1 MSNSLHLKIKGI
13 FLPLHTTFS
22 QASSVRKEGE
32 SIWCEAWRAEVSG
45 LGEGC
50 PRTYVTGEDVESGLH
65 WLSEK
70 LSILEA
76 VCTSLDAL
84 ESWMLANRAELDRH
98 PAAFCAI
105 ETALLDLFAK
115 EKNGSVEKLLGLG
128 GPQGIYTYTGVL
140 GDSNEEKFI
149 ALAQRY
155 VAAGINDFKIKVNGD
170 LNRDRKKLVILQ
182 QICNEK
188 GISNMRIRFDANN
201 LWTENTNAAIEF
213 LSNLEHP
220 IFGIEEPIEP
230 KNYGELSRI
239 SNALDLPI
247 ILDESLCS
255 LADLEKLDEV
265 SGRFIANLKVSRLGG
280 VIRSLEMIKALK
292 KRGYPIIVGA
302 HVGETSILTR
312 AGMCISSAVGENL
325 VAHEGGFGLLI
336 LEKEPVAPS
345 LMFGAFGRINLAQPY
360 QIKTAD
366 KVIEVPVEHWDSG
379 WGLKHSQ

>member
-1 MSNSLHLKIKGI
+1 MSNPLHLKIKGL
-13 FLPLHTTFS
+13 FLPLRITFS

-32 SIWCEAWRAEVSG
+32 SIWCEAWRAEVCG

-50 PRTYVTGEDVESGLH
+50 PRTYVTGENVESSLH

-70 LSILEA
+70 LPILEA
-76 VCTSLDAL
+76 ACTSLDAL
-84 ESWMLANRAELDRH
+84 KSWMSANRAELDRH

-155 VAAGINDFKIKVNGD
+155 VAAGINDFKVKVNGD
-170 LNRDRKKLVILQ
+170 LKWDRKKLDILQ

-188 GISNMRIRFDANN
+188 GISNMRIRLDANN
-201 LWTENTNAAIEF
+201 LWAENTDAAIEF
-213 LSNLEHP
+213 LSNLGHP
-220 IFGIEEPIEP
+220 IFAIEEPVKP
-230 KNYGELSRI
+230 KNYKELSRI
-239 SNALDLPI
+239 SNALDIPI
-247 ILDESLCS
+247 ILDESLCN
-255 LADLEKLDEV
+255 LADLEKLNEV

-280 VIRSLEMIKALK
+280 VIRCLEMVKALK

-302 HVGETSILTR
+302 HVGETSVLTR
-312 AGMCISSAVGENL
+312 AGMCIAKAAGEKL
-325 VAHEGGFGLLI
+325 VAQEGGFGLLI
-336 LEKEPVAPS
+336 FEKEPVVPS
-345 LMFGAFGRINLAQPY
+345 LMFGAFGRINLAKPY

-366 KVIEVPVEHWDSG
+366 KVIGVPAEHWDSG
-379 WGLKHSQ
+379 WGLKLIQ

>member
-1 MSNSLHLKIKGI
+1 MSNPLHLKIKGL
-13 FLPLHTTFS
+13 FLPLRITFS

-32 SIWCEAWRAEVSG
+32 SIWCQAWRAEVYG

-50 PRTYVTGEDVESGLH
+50 PRTYVTGENVEGALH

-70 LSILEA
+70 LFMLEA
-76 VCTSLDAL
+76 SCTSLDAL

-115 EKNGSVEKLLGLG
+115 EKNCSVEKLFGLE

-155 VAAGINDFKIKVNGD
+155 VAAGINDFKVKVNGD
-170 LNRDRKKLVILQ
+170 LKRDQKKLDILQ

-188 GISNMRIRFDANN
+188 GISKLRIRLDANN
-201 LWTENTNAAIEF
+201 LWAGNTDAAIEF
-213 LSNLEHP
+213 LSNLGHT
-220 IFGIEEPIEP
+220 IFGIEEPVEP
-230 KNYGELSRI
+230 NNYNALSRI

-292 KRGYPIIVGA
+292 KRRYPIIVGA
-302 HVGETSILTR
+302 HVGETSVLTR
-312 AGMCISSAVGENL
+312 AGMCIAKAVGENL
-325 VAHEGGFGLLI
+325 VAQEGGFGLLI
-336 LEKEPVAPS
+336 FEKEPVAPS
-345 LMFGAFGRINLAQPY
+345 LMFGAFGKINLGEPY
-360 QIKTAD
+360 QIKTPD
-366 KVIEVPVEHWDSG
+366 KVIEVPVEHWDMG
-379 WGLKHSQ
+379 WGLERIE